1 MAMGVG
7 RRSLEEFMQ
16 SPCEVQ
22 GAEGRSVWLGV
33 GVGVG
38 VGGSATGTPES
49 LADARSQGVVSAMDL
64 L

>member
-16 SPCEVQ
+16 SPCAVQ
-22 GAEGRSVWLGV
+22 GAEGRSVWL

-64 L
+64 P